1 VNAFENRPIAV
12 LGAGSGGHCM
22 AADLTLAGHSVI
34 LAELP
39 EFANHLHLVC
49 ETRTI
54 RLTGIG
60 GPRNAS
66 VTDVTFDIAHAL
78 ERADLLNVVVPAFG
92 QRRFFDEI
100 LPHLEPRHTLAIWA
114 GDFGSLEFRSL
125 LAEQRPDLRLGVV
138 ETNTLPYGARLIE
151 PGEAHVSV
159 MATKVLAAEL
169 PNGPDQGAAVS
180 RLQELWP
187 SVTAWPDVVSVALCN
202 PNPIVHPPGTL
213 LNVGRIQYSRGDF
226 NLYREGITEAV
237 ARIIRRVYEEVH
249 DIADVLGAD
258 VLEYEDRDFRTKT
271 SIMGVTFQA
280 AFDTDQ
286 VIGDIPGPKSI
297 HDRYITEDL
306 PFGLVPIAELGDR
319 VDVETPVIDSLVSLG
334 CAVCNTDF
342 WSEGRGLER
351 LGLGQ
356 LSAAEIMA
364 GVRASDPELTHV
376 ELA

>member
-1 VNAFENRPIAV
+1 
-12 LGAGSGGHCM
+12 M

-39 EFANHLHLVC
+39 EFADRLQVVS

-60 GPRNAS
+60 GTRSAS
-66 VTDVTFDIAHAL
+66 VTDVTFDIAEAV

-92 QRRFFDEI
+92 QRRFFDEV
-100 LPHLEPRHTLAIWA
+100 LPHLESRHTLVIWA
-114 GDFGSLEFRSL
+114 GDFGSLELRSL
-125 LAEQRPDLRLGVV
+125 LAARRPDLSVSVV
-138 ETNTLPYGARLIE
+138 ETNTLPYGTRLTQ
-151 PGEAHVSV
+151 PGEACVSV
-159 MATKVLAAEL
+159 LATKVVVAEL
-169 PNGPDQGAAVS
+169 PNGPDQGAALS
-180 RLQELWP
+180 ILQELWP
-187 SVTAWPDVVSVALCN
+187 SVTPWPDVISVALCN

-237 ARIIRRVYEEVH
+237 ARIIRRVYSEVH
-249 DIADVLGAD
+249 NIADALGAD

-271 SIMGVTFQA
+271 SIMGVAFQA

-286 VIGDIPGPKSI
+286 VIGEIPGPRSI

-319 VDVETPVIDSLVSLG
+319 VGVDTPLIDSLVSLG
-334 CAVCNTDF
+334 CAVCDTDF
-342 WSEGRGLER
+342 WLEGRGLER

-364 GVRASDPELTHV
+364 GVRASDPELAHV